1 MQIQISLTQEDIE
14 TAIREYVARAGMTS
28 DNAEV
33 NFTVT
38 RKGGQTIE
46 ASIDLS
52 NGSADKSAAEPEK
65 KDTKP
70 AKTEKAKSFSKSED
84 LPPKEEKVEE
94 SAEEPEP
101 APTEPPFDP
110 DKDTESANDSTEAE
124 STKESRKLFG

>member
-14 TAIREYVARAGMTS
+14 TAIREYVSRAGMTS
-28 DNAEV
+28 DHADV
-33 NFTVT
+33 VFTVT
-38 RKGGQTIE
+38 RKGGQSIE

-52 NGSADKSAAEPEK
+52 NDSADKPIAEPAK

-70 AKTEKAKSFSKSED
+70 AKTEKSKAFSKSEE

-101 APTEPPFDP
+101 ATTEPPFDP
-110 DKDTESANDSTEAE
+110 DKDTESANDSTETE
-124 STKESRKLFG
+124 PTKESRKLFG